1 LRLGKGL
8 AHKPFVGKRP
18 FYLEIRLHSA
28 RSAASAAGAQSVRTW
43 VSGHTRKWLCAR
55 WTDDLLRSRIAAH
68 VAVILLIA
76 LVIVFANRSLYMLP
90 IAEGRLTHWIV
101 PDQQASSASATLSV
115 DTEGDESLLP
125 SGPIVQDDAILMRAA
140 VPHTIMPALR
150 PRAEITTYVVK
161 PGDTIFGIAAQFG
174 IKPETIMWANGRFV
188 EDNPDLLRVGQ
199 ELIILP
205 VDGVY
210 HQVGKG
216 DTIEKIAATF
226 KVEPSAIINYPLNN
240 LDKDDP
246 QIQVGQWLI
255 VPGGTKPYVPRRVVA
270 YEGPIPEGANRGTG
284 SFGWPASGS
293 ISQGYWGRHR
303 AIDIGSWEGAP
314 VMAADSG
321 FVVAAGWDGS
331 GYGRMVLIDHG
342 NGFQTLYAHLKVFY
356 VKVGDS
362 VAKGQKIGEIGTTGN
377 ATGPHLHFEVR
388 QNGIQRNPFG
398 FLP

>member
-1 LRLGKGL
+1 M
-8 AHKPFVGKRP
+8 AHRP
-18 FYLEIRLHSA
+18 FSGRRSLYLGVRLHLA
-28 RSAASAAGAQSVRTW
+28 RSAASPIGEQSVRNW
-43 VSGHTRKWLCAR
+43 VSSHTRKWLSAR
-55 WTDDLLRSRIAAH
+55 WADDLLRSRIAAH
-68 VAVILLIA
+68 IAIILLIA
-76 LVIVFANRSLYMLP
+76 LVIAFANCSLYVFPM
-90 IAEGRLTHWIV
+90 AEGRLARLIM
-101 PDQQASSASATLSV
+101 PGQQVSSIPTTFPADALS
-115 DTEGDESLLP
+115 DKSLLP
-125 SGPIVQDDAILMRAA
+125 NLSIAQGDAILMRAA
-140 VPHTIMPALR
+140 VPYTVMPALR

-226 KVEPSAIINYPLNN
+226 KVEPSAIVNYPLNN

-246 QIQVGQWLI
+246 QVQVGQWLI

-270 YEGPIPEGANRGTG
+270 YEGPIPQEANKGTG

-293 ISQGYWGRHR
+293 ITQGYWGRHR

-314 VMAADSG
+314 VTAADSG
-321 FVVAAGWDGS
+321 FVIAAGWDS
-331 GYGRMVLIDHG
+331 NGYGRMVLIDHG
-342 NGFQTLYAHLKVFY
+342 DGFQTLYAHLKVFY

-362 VAKGQKIGEIGTTGN
+362 VAKGQKIGEVGATGN

-388 QNGIQRNPFG
+388 QNGVQRNPFG

>member
-1 LRLGKGL
+1 
-8 AHKPFVGKRP
+8 
-18 FYLEIRLHSA
+18 
-28 RSAASAAGAQSVRTW
+28 
-43 VSGHTRKWLCAR
+43 
-55 WTDDLLRSRIAAH
+55 
-68 VAVILLIA
+68 
-76 LVIVFANRSLYMLP
+76 
-90 IAEGRLTHWIV
+90 
-101 PDQQASSASATLSV
+101 
-115 DTEGDESLLP
+115 
-125 SGPIVQDDAILMRAA
+125 MRAA

>member
-1 LRLGKGL
+1 
-8 AHKPFVGKRP
+8 V
-18 FYLEIRLHSA
+18 
-28 RSAASAAGAQSVRTW
+28 RSW
-43 VSGHTRKWLCAR
+43 VSGHTRKWLSAR
-55 WTDDLLRSRIAAH
+55 WADDLLRSRVAAH
-68 VAVILLIA
+68 TSIILLIA
-76 LVIVFANRSLYMLP
+76 LVIVFANRSLYVIPMMDGTLARLVLLGQRVPVAP
-90 IAEGRLTHWIV
+90 IAPPSLL
-101 PDQQASSASATLSV
+101 ATDS
-115 DTEGDESLLP
+115 SLLP
-125 SGPIVQDDAILMRAA
+125 NVPVAQDDAILMRAA
-140 VPHTIMPALR
+140 VPYTIMPAQR

-161 PGDTIFGIAAQFG
+161 PGDTIFGIAAQFN

-216 DTIEKIAATF
+216 DTIGKIAATF
-226 KVEPSAIINYPLNN
+226 KVDPSAIIDYPLNN

-246 QIQVGQWLI
+246 QIQVGQRLI
-255 VPGGTKPYVPRRVVA
+255 VPGGTKPYVPRQVVA
-270 YEGPIPEGANRGTG
+270 YNGPIPQNANKGSG

-314 VMAADSG
+314 VTAADSG
-321 FVVAAGWDGS
+321 FVVAAGWDSS

-362 VAKGQKIGEIGTTGN
+362 VAKGQKIGEVGATGN
-377 ATGPHLHFEVR
+377 ATGPHLHFEIL
-388 QNGIQRNPFG
+388 QNGVQRNPFG

>member
-1 LRLGKGL
+1 MRLGSDL
-8 AHKPFVGKRP
+8 AHNPLSGKR
-18 FYLEIRLHSA
+18 FSYLRFRLYLA
-28 RSAASAAGAQSVRTW
+28 RSAASPSGAQNVHSW
-43 VSGHTRKWLCAR
+43 VSGHTRKWLQAH
-55 WTDDLLRSRIAAH
+55 WTNDLLRSRIAAH
-68 VAVILLIA
+68 TAVILLIA

-90 IAEGRLTHWIV
+90 MVEGRLARFIAS
-101 PDQQASSASATLSV
+101 DQHTPSISATIPV
-115 DTEGDESLLP
+115 DAGSDEGLLP
-125 SGPIVQDDAILMRAA
+125 IGSTVQDDAILMRAA

-226 KVEPSAIINYPLNN
+226 KVDPSVIIEYPLNN

-293 ISQGYWGRHR
+293 VSQGYWGRHR

-362 VAKGQKIGEIGTTGN
+362 VAKGQKIGEVGTTGN

-388 QNGIQRNPFG
+388 QNGVQRNPFG

>member
-1 LRLGKGL
+1 MRSGSEAARNLLS
-8 AHKPFVGKRP
+8 GKRP
-18 FYLEIRLHSA
+18 LYLGIRLHLA
-28 RSAASAAGAQSVRTW
+28 RSAASAAGEQGVRNW
-43 VSGHTRKWLCAR
+43 VSGHTRKWLGAR
-55 WTDDLLRSRIAAH
+55 WIDDLLRSRIAAH
-68 VAVILLIA
+68 IAVILLIA
-76 LVIVFANRSLYMLP
+76 LVIIFANRSLYVLP
-90 IAEGRLTHWIV
+90 LAEGRLARLILPSQQISSV
-101 PDQQASSASATLSV
+101 PATFPA
-115 DTEGDESLLP
+115 DTTRNESLLP
-125 SGPIVQDDAILMRAA
+125 SGSIAQDDVILMRAA
-140 VPHTIMPALR
+140 VPYTFMPALR

-199 ELIILP
+199 ELVILP

-226 KVEPSAIINYPLNN
+226 KVEPSAIIDYPLNN

-270 YEGPIPEGANRGTG
+270 YEGPIPQGANKGTG

-293 ISQGYWGRHR
+293 ITQGYWGRHR

-314 VMAADSG
+314 VTAADSG
-321 FVVAAGWDGS
+321 FVVAAGWDSS

-356 VKVGDS
+356 VKAGDS
-362 VAKGQKIGEIGTTGN
+362 VAKGQKIGEVGATGN
-377 ATGPHLHFEVR
+377 ATGPHLHFEIR
-388 QNGIQRNPFG
+388 QNGSQRNPFG